1 MTTTS
6 DDSRRDQA
14 ASGSV
19 SESLRSATA
28 EAHDRAERATFVD
41 DLMSGR
47 LDAAGY
53 RRMAA
58 QLYFIYRALE
68 SVGDELAGDAVAGPV
83 VDERLRRLPRL
94 TADLTALGIDPDGVA
109 PLPGVAGYVAAIE
122 ATRTDPA
129 RFVAHHYTRY
139 LGDLSGGQV
148 IRSRM
153 KLHYG
158 LTDETLSFYVFDE
171 IDKLKRYKDGYR
183 ETLDRLPLDAEQMRA
198 LIDEAVEAFE
208 HNERMFAELAG

>member
-1 MTTTS
+1 MTT
-6 DDSRRDQA
+6 DPVSRPA
-14 ASGSV
+14 L

-28 EAHDRAERATFVD
+28 VAHDRAENATFVD

-47 LDAAGY
+47 LDATAY
-53 RRMAA
+53 AVMAS
-58 QLYFIYRALE
+58 QLYFVYRALE
-68 SVGDELAGDAVAGPV
+68 SVGDELSGDPVAGPV
-83 VDERLRRLPRL
+83 VDERLRRLPYL
-94 TADLTALGIDPDGVA
+94 ASDLAVLGIDPNTVEPMPA
-109 PLPGVAGYVAAIE
+109 VVGYVAAIE

-158 LTDETLSFYVFDE
+158 LADDALSFYVFD
-171 IDKLKRYKDGYR
+171 IAKLKRYKDAYR
-183 ETLDRLPLDAEQMRA
+183 DTLDGLALDDAQGDA
-198 LIDEAVEAFE
+198 LVDEAVAAFG
-208 HNERMFAELAG
+208 HNERLFAELSSLR

>member
-6 DDSRRDQA
+6 DDSRSDQA
-14 ASGSV
+14 TPGSV
-19 SESLRSATA
+19 SEGLRSATA

-158 LTDETLSFYVFDE
+158 LTDDTLSFYVFDE

-183 ETLDRLPLDAEQMRA
+183 ETLDRLPLDPEQMRA

>member
-1 MTTTS
+1 MTTAS
-6 DDSRRDQA
+6 DDDHRSETA
-14 ASGSV
+14 PV
-19 SESLRSATA
+19 SLSAGLRTATA
-28 EAHDRAERATFVD
+28 VAHERAERADFVD

-47 LDAAGY
+47 LDAADY
-53 RRMAA
+53 LRMAV
-58 QLYFIYRALE
+58 QLYFVYRALE
-68 SVGDELAGDAVAGPV
+68 SVGDDLSGDEIAGPV

-94 TADLTALGIDPDGVA
+94 AADLAVLGVDPATVT
-109 PLPGVAGYVAAIE
+109 PLPGVAAYVAAIE
-122 ATRTDPA
+122 ATRTDPI

-158 LTDETLSFYVFDE
+158 LTDDALSFYVFDE
-171 IDKLKRYKDGYR
+171 IDKLKRYKDAYR
-183 ETLDRLPLDAEQMRA
+183 DTLDTLPLDGVQVHR
-198 LIDEAVEAFE
+198 LLDEAVEAFG

>member
-1 MTTTS
+1 M
-6 DDSRRDQA
+6 
-14 ASGSV
+14 SGHNAQSV
-19 SESLRSATA
+19 SAGLRSATA
-28 EAHDRAERATFVD
+28 VAHDRAERAHFVD

-53 RRMAA
+53 LRMAV

-68 SVGDELAGDAVAGPV
+68 SVGDELSGEEVAGAV

-94 TADLTALGIDPDGVA
+94 TADLAALGVDPTTIT
-109 PLPGVAGYVAAIE
+109 PLPGVTAYVAAIE
-122 ATRTDPA
+122 RTRTDPV

-158 LTDETLSFYVFDE
+158 LTDDALSFYVFDE
-171 IDKLKRYKDGYR
+171 IDKLKRYKDTYR
-183 ETLDRLPLDAEQMRA
+183 DTLDGLPLDDHQVRI
-198 LIDEAVEAFE
+198 LLDEAVRAFE
-208 HNERMFAELAG
+208 HNEQMFAELAGH